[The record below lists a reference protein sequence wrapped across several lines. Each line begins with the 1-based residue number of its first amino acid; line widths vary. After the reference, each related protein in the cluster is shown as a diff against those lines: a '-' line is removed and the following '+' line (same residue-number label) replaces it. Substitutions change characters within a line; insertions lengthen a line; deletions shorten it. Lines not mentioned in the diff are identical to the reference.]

1 MSAPA
6 QKYLFDLISVPNAPH
21 IELSPVSPSQY
32 SVYHQLIHYHE
43 RSLEHWRRELF
54 KAEHSSFQSPIATS
68 GDKVKAP
75 EEVTDPYRARERS
88 VSKEAPT
95 IAAKDQAPPPLTKP
109 KPGPLSRK
117 PSVDVVAHNTSG
129 SLVSPAHSDT
139 GSFVVSPVHSAPI
152 HKHSYVPPA
161 VAPQLIH
168 TESYHSAT
176 GSTTQEDGGRKR
188 ATSSPSAPD
197 PRFMQNIAQQAQ
209 GVQRRMSSVDAAES
223 AKAAVMK
230 RPETVQIE
238 EEEEEEKK
246 AADDEEDVMSPEED
260 EQMYNRATRGSMAA
274 AYRPP
279 VKEGYNEEQEVGVA
293 AEKEESRPQPH
304 ERRRSSSKAH
314 KLVKKKSDKQVEG
327 KKEAKDEKEKG
338 KGFFGMF
345 SGKE

>member
-1 MSAPA
+1 M
-6 QKYLFDLISVPNAPH
+6 
-21 IELSPVSPSQY
+21 
-32 SVYHQLIHYHE
+32 
-43 RSLEHWRRELF
+43 
-54 KAEHSSFQSPIATS
+54 
-68 GDKVKAP
+68 
-75 EEVTDPYRARERS
+75 
-88 VSKEAPT
+88 
-95 IAAKDQAPPPLTKP
+95 
-109 KPGPLSRK
+109 
-117 PSVDVVAHNTSG
+117 
-129 SLVSPAHSDT
+129 
-139 GSFVVSPVHSAPI
+139 
-152 HKHSYVPPA
+152 
-161 VAPQLIH
+161 
-168 TESYHSAT
+168 
-176 GSTTQEDGGRKR
+176 QEDGGRKR

-279 VKEGYNEEQEVGVA
+279 VKEGYIEEQQVGVP
-293 AEKEESRPQPH
+293 AEQEESRPQPH